1 MSTTWC
7 LTFFLVICLYHRAQG
22 VSITKNGCDDESI
35 PSASHIKFTSSST
48 GRCQRNFSWRRKWN
62 LRAVAVTIRY
72 PHNHTT
78 QACRSD
84 LNHLLDMT
92 PIFSMHHVSRSEHL
106 LLHTTQT
113 SNKVM
118 HKPKRIAACNCSAGL
133 IWAVHFWLGMCAG
146 HLWHLVFMCIPSF
159 WADVFHHF
167 LEPGPPRDVS
177 VRGAVSSISSL
188 SRTHC

>member
-22 VSITKNGCDDESI
+22 VSITKKGCDDESI

-48 GRCQRNFSWRRKWN
+48 CRCQRNFSWGRKWN

-92 PIFSMHHVSRSEHL
+92 PIFSMHHVSRSIFFSTPHKHPTRSCTNQNASQHVIAQQGLSEPFSSGL
-106 LLHTTQT
+106 GCAPGT
-113 SNKVM
+113 SG
-118 HKPKRIAACNCSAGL
+118 ISYSC
-133 IWAVHFWLGMCAG
+133 
-146 HLWHLVFMCIPSF
+146 VFRLF
-159 WADVFHHF
+159 
-167 LEPGPPRDVS
+167 ERTY
-177 VRGAVSSISSL
+177 SIIF
-188 SRTHC
+188 